1 MFYHNPIMLYSSLV
15 KILVNV
21 RKKYKLPR
29 DRIIYQT
36 SQTFSLIVSIFK
48 GTKMNRAI
56 ENAWSAKTEDLRKL
70 Y

>member
-1 MFYHNPIMLYSSLV
+1 MLYSSLV